1 MQPLKAMNNVQ
12 KARLLHALMLTEIPQ
27 FLGYA
32 RETCLYIA
40 NNADTITDNWK
51 DQLFSA
57 EFWIELSKDAH
68 LKIEKYGRKLEQSSV
83 VFAEQLFDG
92 YSAIFMSH
100 LLLQYTAT
108 GSDLKFKQAV
118 DLLFT

>member
-1 MQPLKAMNNVQ
+1 MNNVQ
-12 KARLLHALMLTEIPQ
+12 KARLLHALLLTEIPQ
-27 FLGYA
+27 FLSYA

-40 NNADTITDNWK
+40 NHAESISENWK

-57 EFWIELSKDAH
+57 NFWIELSKDAH
-68 LKIEKYGRKLEQSSV
+68 LKIERYGRKLEQSSV

-92 YSAIFMSH
+92 YGAIFMSH
-100 LLLQYTAT
+100 LLLQYTAS
-108 GSDLKFKQAV
+108 GKHSDPKFKQAV